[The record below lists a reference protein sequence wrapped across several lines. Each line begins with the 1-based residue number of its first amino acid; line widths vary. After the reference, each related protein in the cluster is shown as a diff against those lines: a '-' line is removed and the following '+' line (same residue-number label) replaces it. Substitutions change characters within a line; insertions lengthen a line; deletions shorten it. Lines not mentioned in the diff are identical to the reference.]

1 MIKSDNWLLSIVK
14 HRSQV
19 WCEASSCSCVLVI
32 PATGLQHAGVWS
44 CSLQPG
50 RANTTQVVAVGR
62 TEEPPGDLH
71 TGGDGVPNNNRVKA
85 AT

>member
-1 MIKSDNWLLSIVK
+1 MASE
-14 HRSQV
+14 HRQTPLTGLV
-19 WCEASSCSCVLVI
+19 EASTCSCVLVI

-50 RANTTQVVAVGR
+50 RGNTTQVVAVGQ

-71 TGGDGVPNNNRVKA
+71 TGGDGVHNNNNNRVKA